1 MYVCVSPGALSIGV
15 SQLKNLLGL
24 SVPDKD
30 YTYQTLAYILSH
42 LQHGRLPSLV
52 RHSSPLFLGW
62 ECEVC
67 PPAACH
73 CLTH

>member
-1 MYVCVSPGALSIGV
+1 LSIGV

-52 RHSSPLFLGW
+52 RHPLGSESRVHAFH
-62 ECEVC
+62 V
-67 PPAACH
+67 AAWAWAV
-73 CLTH
+73 